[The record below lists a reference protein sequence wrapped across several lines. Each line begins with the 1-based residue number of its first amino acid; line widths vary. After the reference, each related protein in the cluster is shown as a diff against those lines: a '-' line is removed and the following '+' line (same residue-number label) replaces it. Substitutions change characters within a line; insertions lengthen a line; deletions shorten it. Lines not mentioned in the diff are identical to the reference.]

1 MPESRL
7 RPLIET
13 FAAMLNAQPLFT
25 KVFGAI

>member
-1 MPESRL
+1 L